1 MLDKIFLQVL
11 NMSFT
16 AGIVILFVFVVR
28 LLLKNAP
35 KIFSYALWSVVL
47 FRLICPYSFESIFS
61 LLPTK
66 VTPISQDIIYMT
78 VPKIDTGISAI
89 NNAVNT
95 SLPAATP
102 YASVNPLQIWVFLGS
117 TAWLLGIAILLLYSI
132 VSLLR
137 LHKQLRN
144 AVHERDNIY
153 LAEGLGTAFV
163 MGLSRPRIYLPTT
176 LSADE
181 KRYILL
187 HEQTHIK
194 RFDHVVKI
202 LSFFVLCLH
211 WFNPLVW
218 LAFFLSNKDMEMSCD
233 EAVIKKMG
241 NDVKKEYSSSL
252 LALATG
258 KRIVGGIP
266 LAFGEGDTK
275 GRIKNVLNYKK
286 PAFWVIT
293 VTLIAVVT
301 MGVSLIANP
310 VHSVRLLDA
319 KTVNFLPENLD
330 AAIYGT
336 LTAGDQVMDFS
347 VAKVPEFADFI
358 KELRVDKT
366 EVTLSREPERDS
378 INQIHLVYEGFG
390 NDGTVYNAY
399 FNFNADFT
407 AVWVDNDVKPSFSY
421 QVKKPKEVKTF
432 FERQL
437 GSVTQIMEIGSAEE
451 LWKARTKY
459 VGNNSAVGKLLGL
472 LPLPQDLQHD
482 HFKLLTTGDQRG
494 IEWILYEAENA
505 TYRTYELNKTAL
517 LIFALVDNLED
528 FYITTKDPFGGGTE
542 LHYDRRWANQ
552 QVSRDVC
559 DYAESPEKL
568 QQLINMSFA
577 SYEPKLLAGYMFIE
591 GNTLYLDEVEII
603 KTEDEGRIAELGLIT
618 ESDLPNG
625 YHIHNP
631 VDETISFELTDDTMY
646 TFTDFNLLYVKEAD
660 GKRIYTTTKKEEFLK
675 ASSYRDV
682 PLEEQKI
689 PYFLEVHDGKVISIT
704 EEFIYTQ

>member
-35 KIFSYALWSVVL
+35 KIFSYVLWSVVL

-102 YASVNPLQIWVFLGS
+102 YASVNPLQIWVFLGR

-153 LAEGLGTAFV
+153 FAEGLETAFV
-163 MGLSRPRIYLPTT
+163 MSLFRPRIYLPTT

-293 VTLIAVVT
+293 VTLIAVVI

-310 VHSVRLLDA
+310 VYSVRLLDA

>member
-102 YASVNPLQIWVFLGS
+102 YASVNPLQIWVFLGR

-153 LAEGLGTAFV
+153 FAEGLETAFV
-163 MGLSRPRIYLPTT
+163 MGLFRPRIYLPTT

>member
-35 KIFSYALWSVVL
+35 KIFSYVLWSVVL

>member
-102 YASVNPLQIWVFLGS
+102 YASVNPLQIWVFLGR

-153 LAEGLGTAFV
+153 FAEGLETAFV
-163 MGLSRPRIYLPTT
+163 MSLFRPRIYLPTT